1 MTTKKITKAAATKP
15 AAKAPAFDAIK
26 AGNVIGQELLSA
38 DIAGRALVTAADT
51 IGKLCKSM
59 RAAKVTLGK
68 SRRTCPVCAAI
79 YDGMGTLKD
88 GTKANYLTAIRAA
101 VNEGKAFKFPNGS
114 DKKAGKKTKTRE
126 ACNPQEEAEAATY
139 RTADGGFG
147 VPVTAIKAALISAAH
162 KDIGVEKTLIR
173 KSLFI
178 KCDDANNVLPMT
190 CSEPRIRED
199 HVKVGVSQA
208 DLRYR
213 PEFTEWEVPLLIEY
227 NTDNLR
233 PEDIIN
239 LLNLAGFGVGICE
252 WRPEKGGDCG
262 RFQVREG

>member
-114 DKKAGKKTKTRE
+114 DKKAGKKTGAKTGGTGAIMIALAAGDTPE
-126 ACNPQEEAEAATY
+126 AAAAKLRKGFEKMRAANEGLANLASFLVDALDDAGFPAGEAEA
-139 RTADGGFG
+139 
-147 VPVTAIKAALISAAH
+147 
-162 KDIGVEKTLIR
+162 E
-173 KSLFI
+173 
-178 KCDDANNVLPMT
+178 
-190 CSEPRIRED
+190 
-199 HVKVGVSQA
+199 
-208 DLRYR
+208 
-213 PEFTEWEVPLLIEY
+213 TE
-227 NTDNLR
+227 
-233 PEDIIN
+233 
-239 LLNLAGFGVGICE
+239 
-252 WRPEKGGDCG
+252 
-262 RFQVREG
+262 

>member
-1 MTTKKITKAAATKP
+1 MADKITLKP
-15 AAKAPAFDAIK
+15 IK
-26 AGNVIGQELLSA
+26 TETL
-38 DIAGRALVTAADT
+38 LVTIEGTSPLIQHQWSEKAREM
-51 IGKLCKSM
+51 M
-59 RAAKVTLGK
+59 RA
-68 SRRTCPVCAAI
+68 
-79 YDGMGTLKD
+79 
-88 GTKANYLTAIRAA
+88 
-101 VNEGKAFKFPNGS
+101 
-114 DKKAGKKTKTRE
+114 KKAGKKTKTRE
-126 ACNPQEEAEAATY
+126 ACNPQEEAESATY

-147 VPVTAIKAALISAAH
+147 VPVTAIKGALVSAAH

-199 HVKVGVSQA
+199 HVKVGMSQA

-227 NTDNLR
+227 NTDNLT
-233 PEDIIN
+233 PGDIIN

>member
-38 DIAGRALVTAADT
+38 DIAGRALVTPAET
-51 IGKLCKSM
+51 IGTLCKSM

-114 DKKAGKKTKTRE
+114 DKKAGKKTGAKTGAKTGGTGAIMIALAAGDTPE
-126 ACNPQEEAEAATY
+126 AAAAKLRKGFEKMRAANEGLANLASFLVDALDDAGFPAGESEAE
-139 RTADGGFG
+139 
-147 VPVTAIKAALISAAH
+147 
-162 KDIGVEKTLIR
+162 
-173 KSLFI
+173 
-178 KCDDANNVLPMT
+178 
-190 CSEPRIRED
+190 SE
-199 HVKVGVSQA
+199 
-208 DLRYR
+208 
-213 PEFTEWEVPLLIEY
+213 
-227 NTDNLR
+227 
-233 PEDIIN
+233 
-239 LLNLAGFGVGICE
+239 
-252 WRPEKGGDCG
+252 
-262 RFQVREG
+262 